1 METRRVAYSKH
12 LPGAGGDE
20 LEKVYLRKWT
30 LGEVVTAFAEAGLCV
45 LRLDESPNMK
55 ISEIGIPKLFTLV
68 CEK

>member
-1 METRRVAYSKH
+1 M
-12 LPGAGGDE
+12 
-20 LEKVYLRKWT
+20 EKVYLRKWT